1 MERIESFDKYIS
13 GEMSETEVAE
23 FKRKLSEDKE
33 FSSDFQIYKMV
44 VKGIVMEEK
53 EKEAELDNAFNNL
66 SKDDLRKI
74 VGPKKTIAKTSKSK
88 AKIVYVA
95 SWITS
100 VAAVAIIAFSLT
112 FNIQRSARNN
122 VDDIMFD
129 CYYSPVSRGGED
141 IVDLSKANEAEI
153 KKQLSKIVD
162 AYKNASD
169 EQEISSYGIN
179 LAMVYLKIHDRD
191 NARKVLLDVKS
202 KCVGNPYIMGHCD
215 KLLEKIQ

>member
-13 GEMSETEVAE
+13 GEMSEAEVAE
-23 FKRKLSEDKE
+23 FKKKLSEDKE

-53 EKEAELDNAFNNL
+53 EKEAELDNAFKNL

-88 AKIVYVA
+88 AKVVYMA

-112 FNIQRSARNN
+112 FNIQRSARNS

-153 KKQLSKIVD
+153 KKQLPKIEEVYSK
-162 AYKNASD
+162 ATD
-169 EQEISSYGIN
+169 EQDISSYGIN
-179 LAMVYLKIHDRD
+179 LAMVYLKIHERD
-191 NARKVLLDVKS
+191 NARKVLLDVK
-202 KCVGNPYIMGHCD
+202 KRCTDTDVKNICD
-215 KLLEKIQ
+215 KLLKQIE

>member
-13 GEMSETEVAE
+13 GEMSDTEVAE
-23 FKRKLSEDKE
+23 FKRKLSEDKD

-88 AKIVYVA
+88 AKVVYMA

-100 VAAVAIIAFSLT
+100 VAAVAVIAFSLT

-141 IVDLSKANEAEI
+141 IVDLSKASEAEI
-153 KKQLSKIVD
+153 KKQLPKMEKVYNK
-162 AYKNASD
+162 ATD
-169 EQEISSYGIN
+169 EQDISSYGIN

-191 NARKVLLDVKS
+191 NARKVLLDVKKRS
-202 KCVGNPYIMGHCD
+202 TDNDVKNICD
-215 KLLEKIQ
+215 KLLKQIE

>member
-13 GEMSETEVAE
+13 GEMSDTEVAE
-23 FKRKLSEDKE
+23 FKRKLSEDKD

-44 VKGIVMEEK
+44 VKGIVMEEND
-53 EKEAELDNAFNNL
+53 KEAELDNAFKNL

-74 VGPKKTIAKTSKSK
+74 VGPKKTIAKTSMSK
-88 AKIVYVA
+88 AKIVYMA

-141 IVDLSKANEAEI
+141 IVDLSKASEAKI
-153 KKQLSKIVD
+153 KKQLPKMEKVYNK
-162 AYKNASD
+162 ATD
-169 EQEISSYGIN
+169 EQDISSYGIN

-191 NARKVLLDVKS
+191 NARKVLLDVKK
-202 KCVGNPYIMGHCD
+202 KCTDNDVKNICD
-215 KLLEKIQ
+215 KLLKQIE

>member
-13 GEMSETEVAE
+13 GEMSNTEVAE
-23 FKRKLSEDKE
+23 FKRKLSEDKD

-74 VGPKKTIAKTSKSK
+74 VGQKKTIAKTSKSK

-129 CYYSPVSRGGED
+129 YYYSPVSRGGED

-153 KKQLSKIVD
+153 KKQLPKMEEEYSK
-162 AYKNASD
+162 ATD

-191 NARKVLLDVKS
+191 NARKVLLDVKKKS
-202 KCVGNPYIMGHCD
+202 TDNDVKNICD
-215 KLLEKIQ
+215 KLLKQIE

>member
-13 GEMSETEVAE
+13 GEMSDTEVAE
-23 FKRKLSEDKE
+23 FKRKLSEDKD
-33 FSSDFQIYKMV
+33 FSSDFRIYKMI
-44 VKGIVMEEK
+44 VKGIVMEEND
-53 EKEAELDNAFNNL
+53 KEAELDNAFKNL

-88 AKIVYVA
+88 AKVVYIA

-100 VAAVAIIAFSLT
+100 VAAVAVIAFSLT

-141 IVDLSKANEAEI
+141 IVDLSKASEAEI
-153 KKQLSKIVD
+153 KKQLPKMEKVYNK
-162 AYKNASD
+162 ATD
-169 EQEISSYGIN
+169 EQDISSYGIN

-191 NARKVLLDVKS
+191 KARKVLLDVKK
-202 KCVGNPYIMGHCD
+202 KCTDNDVKNICD
-215 KLLEKIQ
+215 KLLKQIE

>member
-1 MERIESFDKYIS
+1 MEEN
-13 GEMSETEVAE
+13 
-23 FKRKLSEDKE
+23 DKE
-33 FSSDFQIYKMV
+33 
-44 VKGIVMEEK
+44 
-53 EKEAELDNAFNNL
+53 ELDNAFKNL

-74 VGPKKTIAKTSKSK
+74 VGPKKTIAKTSMSK
-88 AKIVYVA
+88 AKIVYMA

-141 IVDLSKANEAEI
+141 IVDLSKASEAEI
-153 KKQLSKIVD
+153 KKQLPKMEKVYNK
-162 AYKNASD
+162 ATD
-169 EQEISSYGIN
+169 EQDISSYGIN

-191 NARKVLLDVKS
+191 NARKVLLDVKK
-202 KCVGNPYIMGHCD
+202 KCTDNDVKNICD
-215 KLLEKIQ
+215 KLLKQIE

>member
-13 GEMSETEVAE
+13 GKMSEAEVAE
-23 FKRKLSEDKE
+23 FKRKLSEDKNL
-33 FSSDFQIYKMV
+33 SSDFKIYKMV
-44 VKGIVMEEK
+44 VKGIVIEEK
-53 EKEAELDNAFNNL
+53 EKEAELDNAFKNL

-88 AKIVYVA
+88 AKVVYMA

-100 VAAVAIIAFSLT
+100 VAAVAFIAFSLT

-141 IVDLSKANEAEI
+141 IMDLSKANEADI
-153 KKQLSKIVD
+153 KKQLPKMEEVYSK
-162 AYKNASD
+162 ATD
-169 EQEISSYGIN
+169 EQDISSYGIN
-179 LAMVYLKIHDRD
+179 LAMVYLKIHNRD
-191 NARKVLLDVKS
+191 NARKVLLDVK
-202 KCVGNPYIMGHCD
+202 KRCTDTDVKNICD
-215 KLLEKIQ
+215 KLLKQIE

>member
-13 GEMSETEVAE
+13 GEMSDIEVAE
-23 FKRKLSEDKE
+23 FKRKLSEDKD

-153 KKQLSKIVD
+153 KKQLPKIVD

>member
-13 GEMSETEVAE
+13 GEMSDTEVAE
-23 FKRKLSEDKE
+23 FKRKLSEDKD

-88 AKIVYVA
+88 AKIFYVA

>member
-13 GEMSETEVAE
+13 GEMSDTEVAE
-23 FKRKLSEDKE
+23 FKRKLSEDKD

-44 VKGIVMEEK
+44 VKGIVMEEND
-53 EKEAELDNAFNNL
+53 KEAELDNAFKNL
-66 SKDDLRKI
+66 SKVDLRKI
-74 VGPKKTIAKTSKSK
+74 VGPKKTIAKTSMSK
-88 AKIVYVA
+88 AKIVYMA

-141 IVDLSKANEAEI
+141 IVDLSKASEAKI
-153 KKQLSKIVD
+153 KKQLPKMEKVYNK
-162 AYKNASD
+162 ATD
-169 EQEISSYGIN
+169 EQDISSYGIN

-191 NARKVLLDVKS
+191 NARKVLLDVK
-202 KCVGNPYIMGHCD
+202 KRCTDTDVKNICD
-215 KLLEKIQ
+215 KLLKQIE

>member
-44 VKGIVMEEK
+44 VKGIVWEEK
-53 EKEAELDNAFNNL
+53 EKEAELDNAFKNL

-88 AKIVYVA
+88 AKVVYMA
-95 SWITS
+95 SWVTS
-100 VAAVAIIAFSLT
+100 VAAVVVIAFSLT

-141 IVDLSKANEAEI
+141 IVDLSKANEDEI
-153 KKQLSKIVD
+153 KKQLPKMEDVYRK
-162 AYKNASD
+162 ATD

-191 NARKVLLDVKS
+191 NARRVLLHVKKRCTDTDVK
-202 KCVGNPYIMGHCD
+202 NLCD
-215 KLLEKIQ
+215 KLLKQIK

>member
-1 MERIESFDKYIS
+1 MKRIESFDKYIS
-13 GEMSETEVAE
+13 GEMSDKEVAE
-23 FKRKLSEDKE
+23 FKRKLSEDKD

-44 VKGIVMEEK
+44 VKGIVMEEND
-53 EKEAELDNAFNNL
+53 KEAELDNAFKNL

-74 VGPKKTIAKTSKSK
+74 VGPKKTIAKTSMSK
-88 AKIVYVA
+88 AKIVYMA

-141 IVDLSKANEAEI
+141 IVDLSKASEAEI
-153 KKQLSKIVD
+153 KKQLPKMEKVYNK
-162 AYKNASD
+162 ATD
-169 EQEISSYGIN
+169 EQDISSYGIN

-191 NARKVLLDVKS
+191 KARKVLLDVKK
-202 KCVGNPYIMGHCD
+202 KCTDNDVKNICD
-215 KLLEKIQ
+215 KLLKQIE

>member
-13 GEMSETEVAE
+13 GEMSDTEVAE
-23 FKRKLSEDKE
+23 FKRKLSEDKD

-74 VGPKKTIAKTSKSK
+74 LGPKKTIAKTSKSK

-141 IVDLSKANEAEI
+141 IVDLSKASEAEI
-153 KKQLSKIVD
+153 KKQLPKMEKVYNK
-162 AYKNASD
+162 ATD
-169 EQEISSYGIN
+169 EQDISSYGIN

-191 NARKVLLDVKS
+191 KARKVLLDVKK
-202 KCVGNPYIMGHCD
+202 KCTDNDVKNSCD
-215 KLLEKIQ
+215 KLLKQIE

>member
-1 MERIESFDKYIS
+1 MSDK
-13 GEMSETEVAE
+13 EVAE
-23 FKRKLSEDKE
+23 FKRKLSEDKD

-44 VKGIVMEEK
+44 VKGIVMEEND
-53 EKEAELDNAFNNL
+53 KEAELDNAFKNL

-74 VGPKKTIAKTSKSK
+74 VGPKKTIAKTSMSK
-88 AKIVYVA
+88 AKIVYMA

-129 CYYSPVSRGGED
+129 CYYSPVSRGCED
-141 IVDLSKANEAEI
+141 IVDLSKASEAEI
-153 KKQLSKIVD
+153 KKQLPKMEKVYNK
-162 AYKNASD
+162 ATD
-169 EQEISSYGIN
+169 EQDISSYGIN

-191 NARKVLLDVKS
+191 NARKVLLDVKK
-202 KCVGNPYIMGHCD
+202 KCTDNDVKNICD
-215 KLLEKIQ
+215 KLLKQIE

>member
-13 GEMSETEVAE
+13 GEMSEAEVAE
-23 FKRKLSEDKE
+23 FKRKLSEDKD

-53 EKEAELDNAFNNL
+53 EKEAELDNAFKNL

-74 VGPKKTIAKTSKSK
+74 VGQKKTIAKMFKSK
-88 AKIVYVA
+88 AKVVYMA

-112 FNIQRSARNN
+112 FNIQRSARNS

-141 IVDLSKANEAEI
+141 IIDLSKANEAEI
-153 KKQLSKIVD
+153 KKQLPKMEEEYSKAI
-162 AYKNASD
+162 D

-179 LAMVYLKIHDRD
+179 LAMVYLKMHDRD
-191 NARKVLLDVKS
+191 NARKVLLDVK
-202 KCVGNPYIMGHCD
+202 KRCTDTDVKNICD
-215 KLLEKIQ
+215 KLLKQIE

>member
-13 GEMSETEVAE
+13 GEMSDTEVAE
-23 FKRKLSEDKE
+23 FKRKQSEDKD
-33 FSSDFQIYKMV
+33 FSFDFQIYKMV
-44 VKGIVMEEK
+44 VKGIVMEEND
-53 EKEAELDNAFNNL
+53 KEAELDNAFKNL

-100 VAAVAIIAFSLT
+100 VAAVVVIAFSLT

-153 KKQLSKIVD
+153 KKQLPKIVD

-191 NARKVLLDVKS
+191 NARKVLLDVKK
-202 KCVGNPYIMGHCD
+202 KCTDNDVKNICD
-215 KLLEKIQ
+215 KLLKQIE

>member
-13 GEMSETEVAE
+13 GEMSDTEVAE
-23 FKRKLSEDKE
+23 FKRKLSEDKD

-44 VKGIVMEEK
+44 VKGIVMEEND
-53 EKEAELDNAFNNL
+53 KEADLDNAFKNL

-88 AKIVYVA
+88 AKVVYMA

-100 VAAVAIIAFSLT
+100 VAAVAVIAFSLT

-141 IVDLSKANEAEI
+141 IVDLSKASEAEI
-153 KKQLSKIVD
+153 KKQLPKIVD

-169 EQEISSYGIN
+169 EQDISSYGIN

-202 KCVGNPYIMGHCD
+202 KCVDNPYIMGHCD

>member
-13 GEMSETEVAE
+13 GEMSDTEVAE
-23 FKRKLSEDKE
+23 FKRKLSEDKD

-44 VKGIVMEEK
+44 VKGIVMEEND
-53 EKEAELDNAFNNL
+53 KEAELDNAFKNL

-74 VGPKKTIAKTSKSK
+74 VGPKKTIAKTSMSK
-88 AKIVYVA
+88 AKVVYMA

-100 VAAVAIIAFSLT
+100 VAAVAVIAFSLT

-141 IVDLSKANEAEI
+141 IVDLSKASEAKI
-153 KKQLSKIVD
+153 KKQLPKMEKVYNK
-162 AYKNASD
+162 ATD
-169 EQEISSYGIN
+169 EQDISSYGIN

-191 NARKVLLDVKS
+191 KARKVLLDVKK
-202 KCVGNPYIMGHCD
+202 KCTDNDVKNICD
-215 KLLEKIQ
+215 KLLKQIE

>member
-13 GEMSETEVAE
+13 GEMSDTEVAE
-23 FKRKLSEDKE
+23 FKRKLSEDKD

-88 AKIVYVA
+88 AKVVYMA

-100 VAAVAIIAFSLT
+100 VAAVAVIAFSLT

-141 IVDLSKANEAEI
+141 IVDLSKASEAEI
-153 KKQLSKIVD
+153 KKQLPKMEKVYNK
-162 AYKNASD
+162 ATD
-169 EQEISSYGIN
+169 EQDISSYGIN

-191 NARKVLLDVKS
+191 KARKVLLDVKK
-202 KCVGNPYIMGHCD
+202 KCTDNDVKNICD
-215 KLLEKIQ
+215 KLLKQIE

>member
-13 GEMSETEVAE
+13 GEMSDTEVAE
-23 FKRKLSEDKE
+23 FKRKLSEDKD

-53 EKEAELDNAFNNL
+53 EKEAELDNAFKNL

-100 VAAVAIIAFSLT
+100 VAAVVVIAFSLT

-153 KKQLSKIVD
+153 KKQLPKIVD

>member
-13 GEMSETEVAE
+13 GEMSDTEVAE
-23 FKRKLSEDKE
+23 FKRKLSEDKD

-44 VKGIVMEEK
+44 VKGIVMEEND
-53 EKEAELDNAFNNL
+53 KEAELDNAFKNL

-74 VGPKKTIAKTSKSK
+74 VGPKKTIAKTSMSK
-88 AKIVYVA
+88 AKVVYMA

-100 VAAVAIIAFSLT
+100 VAAVAVIAFSLT

-141 IVDLSKANEAEI
+141 IVDLSKASEAKI
-153 KKQLSKIVD
+153 KKQLPKMEKVYNK
-162 AYKNASD
+162 ATD
-169 EQEISSYGIN
+169 EQDISSYGIN
-179 LAMVYLKIHDRD
+179 LAMVYLKIHNRD
-191 NARKVLLDVKS
+191 KARKVLLDVKK
-202 KCVGNPYIMGHCD
+202 KCTDNDVKNICD
-215 KLLEKIQ
+215 KLLKQIE

>member
-13 GEMSETEVAE
+13 GEMSEAEVAE
-23 FKRKLSEDKE
+23 FKRKMSEDKS
-33 FSSDFQIYKMV
+33 FSSDFQVYKMV
-44 VKGIVMEEK
+44 VKGIVMEEND
-53 EKEAELDNAFNNL
+53 KEAELDNAFKNL

-153 KKQLSKIVD
+153 KKQLPKIVD

>member
-44 VKGIVMEEK
+44 VKGIVWEEK
-53 EKEAELDNAFNNL
+53 EKEAELDNAFKNL

-88 AKIVYVA
+88 AKVVYMA
-95 SWITS
+95 SWVTS
-100 VAAVAIIAFSLT
+100 VAAVVVIAFSLT

-141 IVDLSKANEAEI
+141 IVDLAKANEDEI
-153 KKQLSKIVD
+153 KKQLPKMEDV
-162 AYKNASD
+162 YRKTTD

-179 LAMVYLKIHDRD
+179 LAMVYLKIHDHD
-191 NARKVLLDVKS
+191 NARRVLLHVKKRCTDTDVK
-202 KCVGNPYIMGHCD
+202 NLCD
-215 KLLEKIQ
+215 KLLKQIK

>member
-44 VKGIVMEEK
+44 VKGIVWEEK
-53 EKEAELDNAFNNL
+53 EKEAELDNAFKNL

-88 AKIVYVA
+88 AKVVYMA
-95 SWITS
+95 SWVTS
-100 VAAVAIIAFSLT
+100 VAAVVVIAVSLT

-141 IVDLSKANEAEI
+141 IVDLSKANEDEI
-153 KKQLSKIVD
+153 KKQLPKMEDVYRK
-162 AYKNASD
+162 ATD

-191 NARKVLLDVKS
+191 NARRVLLHVKKRCTDTDVK
-202 KCVGNPYIMGHCD
+202 NLCD
-215 KLLEKIQ
+215 KLLKQIK

>member
-1 MERIESFDKYIS
+1 
-13 GEMSETEVAE
+13 MSDTEVAE
-23 FKRKLSEDKE
+23 FKRKLSEDKD

-44 VKGIVMEEK
+44 VKGIVMEEND
-53 EKEAELDNAFNNL
+53 KEAELDNAFNNL

-141 IVDLSKANEAEI
+141 IVDLSKASEAKI
-153 KKQLSKIVD
+153 KKQLPKMEKVYNK
-162 AYKNASD
+162 ATD
-169 EQEISSYGIN
+169 EQDISSYGIN

-191 NARKVLLDVKS
+191 NARKVLLDVK
-202 KCVGNPYIMGHCD
+202 KRCTDTEVKNICD
-215 KLLEKIQ
+215 KLLKQIE

>member
-13 GEMSETEVAE
+13 GEMSDTEVAE
-23 FKRKLSEDKE
+23 FKRKLSEDKD
-33 FSSDFQIYKMV
+33 FSSDFQIYKMI

-53 EKEAELDNAFNNL
+53 EKETELDNAFNNL

-74 VGPKKTIAKTSKSK
+74 LGPKKTIAKTSKSK

-141 IVDLSKANEAEI
+141 IVDLSKASEAEI
-153 KKQLSKIVD
+153 KKQLPKMEKVYNK
-162 AYKNASD
+162 ATD
-169 EQEISSYGIN
+169 EQDISSYGIN

-191 NARKVLLDVKS
+191 KARKVLLDVKK
-202 KCVGNPYIMGHCD
+202 KCTDNDVKNICD
-215 KLLEKIQ
+215 KLLKQIE

>member
-1 MERIESFDKYIS
+1 MKRIESFDKYIS
-13 GEMSETEVAE
+13 GEMSDTEVAE
-23 FKRKLSEDKE
+23 FKRKLSEDKD

-44 VKGIVMEEK
+44 VKGIVMEEND
-53 EKEAELDNAFNNL
+53 KEAELDNAFNNL

-88 AKIVYVA
+88 AKIVYMA

-141 IVDLSKANEAEI
+141 IVDLSKANESEI
-153 KKQLSKIVD
+153 KKQLPKMEEEYSK
-162 AYKNASD
+162 ATD
-169 EQEISSYGIN
+169 EQDISSYGIN

-191 NARKVLLDVKS
+191 KARKVLLDVKK
-202 KCVGNPYIMGHCD
+202 KCTDNDVKNICD
-215 KLLEKIQ
+215 KLLKQIE

>member
-44 VKGIVMEEK
+44 VKGIVWEEK
-53 EKEAELDNAFNNL
+53 EKEAELDNAFKNL

-88 AKIVYVA
+88 AKVVYMA
-95 SWITS
+95 SWVTS
-100 VAAVAIIAFSLT
+100 VAAAVVIAFSLT

-153 KKQLSKIVD
+153 KKQLPKIVD

-191 NARKVLLDVKS
+191 NARRVLLHVKKRCIDTDVK
-202 KCVGNPYIMGHCD
+202 NLCD
-215 KLLEKIQ
+215 KLLKQIE

>member
-13 GEMSETEVAE
+13 GEMSDTEVAE
-23 FKRKLSEDKE
+23 FKRKLSEDKD

-88 AKIVYVA
+88 AKVVYMA

-100 VAAVAIIAFSLT
+100 VAAVAVIAFSLT

-141 IVDLSKANEAEI
+141 IVDLSKASEAEI
-153 KKQLSKIVD
+153 KKQLPKMEKVYNK
-162 AYKNASD
+162 ATD
-169 EQEISSYGIN
+169 EQDISSYGIN

-202 KCVGNPYIMGHCD
+202 KCVDNPYIMGHCD